1 MRAFGQRLQHRD
13 FNGDGRTDGLRPTM
27 RSYKSL
33 LVKCIPAKGDLRKIY
48 GIGGLDTP
56 HS

>member
-13 FNGDGRTDGLRPTM
+13 FNGDGRTDGLRPTV

-33 LVKCIPAKGDLRKIY
+33 LVKFIPAKGDLRKIY